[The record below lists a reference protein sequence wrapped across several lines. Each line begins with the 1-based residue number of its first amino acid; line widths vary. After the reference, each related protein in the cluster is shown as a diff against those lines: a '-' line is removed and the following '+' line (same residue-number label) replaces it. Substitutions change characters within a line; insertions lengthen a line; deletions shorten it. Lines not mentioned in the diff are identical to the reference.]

1 MNVFEIISDALHY
14 SFLLTRRAGSIAV
27 KDHHMKAPSERYSS
41 HLEHF
46 STFCTNTKSLLTL
59 GLCAFAAVLSFDFF
73 WTPTSTNFRD
83 LGILSSINSNNHAY
97 TPYNSYNFK
106 DTNPFFK
113 SLHLGFLSSI
123 DKKTLE
129 DTLIAHMEHPIN
141 VRAKKYISSLL
152 HFAQERQ
159 LDPLWV
165 ISIAWTESHFN
176 PTAQSYVK
184 AQGLMQIMPK
194 TGVFLHKLLKRSLN
208 KDDIIE
214 ILRVPHVNM
223 ELGVYYLSRLYKRF
237 GLYRY
242 ATVAY
247 NMGPG
252 FVRQSL
258 RFNRP
263 VGIKN
268 VYYDKVKKNYKKLL
282 AAVET
287 LNKRS
292 RSLGVESILHKNNHK
307 FDLNYYLGMDIVPN
321 LDEKIAKKELSKSRF
336 AKNS

>member
-1 MNVFEIISDALHY
+1 
-14 SFLLTRRAGSIAV
+14 
-27 KDHHMKAPSERYSS
+27 MKASSERYSS
-41 HLEHF
+41 HFEYF
-46 STFCTNTKSLLTL
+46 STFSMNAKSLLFL
-59 GLCAFAAVLSFDFF
+59 ALCAIATVMAFDIF
-73 WTPTSTNFRD
+73 WTPASKNFRD
-83 LGILSSINSNNHAY
+83 LGLLAGISSEGRAY

-106 DTNPFFK
+106 DTSPFFK
-113 SLHLGFLSSI
+113 RLHLGYLSSI

-129 DTLIAHMEHPIN
+129 DALIDHMEHPIDK
-141 VRAKKYISSLL
+141 RAKKYISSLL
-152 HFAQERQ
+152 HFAEQRQ

-176 PTAQSYVK
+176 PKAQSYVK

-208 KDDIIE
+208 KDDIIQ

-252 FVRQSL
+252 FVRRSL
-258 RFNRP
+258 RYNRP

-282 AAVET
+282 AAVDS
-287 LNKRS
+287 LKQKS
-292 RSLGVESILHKNNHK
+292 REYGHKSIIHVNNHA
-307 FDLNYYLGMDIVPN
+307 FDISYYLGLDIVPT
-321 LDEKIAKKELSKSRF
+321 KEELKLASKSMKNSRL
-336 AKNS
+336 AKN